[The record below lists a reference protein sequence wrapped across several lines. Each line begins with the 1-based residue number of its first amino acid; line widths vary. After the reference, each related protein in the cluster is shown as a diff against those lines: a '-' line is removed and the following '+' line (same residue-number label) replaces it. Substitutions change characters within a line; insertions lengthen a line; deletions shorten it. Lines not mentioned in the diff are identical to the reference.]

1 MSRLMKRDS
10 GQSQEIPQAM
20 IEQASKVPEKR
31 LNVRLDGHK
40 YQQFYD
46 LCFQHR
52 KSMKEVI
59 EAHID
64 ECLKRGTL

>member
-64 ECLKRGTL
+64 ACLKKGTL